1 MASLPLTLAAL
12 ATSAVP
18 GLTAVAVR
26 PHQLASED
34 YSAAILTT
42 EDSEVIMSVPRT
54 QQAETTQSA
63 SVLGISALSDGARS
77 ELPFEVPR
85 VLGITRAGETR
96 AVAMTFIPGFHFDVS
111 DLESDAL
118 LIDSLAESIA
128 AIHALPRSLAQQG
141 GLPNRSAQDQRLA
154 VTRIV
159 DRAAATRNLPET
171 VLHRWTEV
179 LEAAEVWDFAPNMVH
194 GTLSGDT
201 VLVEEDR
208 VVGILDW
215 SGLSIGD
222 PASDLAWLHE
232 ASPDVFEAVAS
243 RYFSRCNT
251 GDSRSF
257 RSRTRFYH
265 ELEIARWLLHGVD
278 THDQQIVDDAVGM
291 LDQLVDRL
299 SLLDAPLEARQ
310 QLSEAEAIDL
320 LDQTP
325 EVTDRLSETASYEAL
340 DEDRMFG
347 VDTDFIEPLKQPEQT
362 AKSSDSSDSSDPSE
376 PSEDDQADENDDQ
389 LTQPIDESD
398 LPRPPHS

>member
-18 GLTAVAVR
+18 GLSAVAVR
-26 PHQLASED
+26 QHQLASDD

-42 EDSEVIMSVPRT
+42 EDSEVVMSVPRT

-96 AVAMTFIPGFHFDVS
+96 AVAQTFIPGFHFDVG

-118 LIDSLAESIA
+118 LIDSLANSIA
-128 AIHALPRSLAQQG
+128 AIHTLPRSIAQQG
-141 GLPNRSAQDQRLA
+141 GLPNRSAKDQRLA

-179 LEAAEVWDFAPNMVH
+179 LEASEVWDFAPSIVH

-201 VLVEEDR
+201 VLVEEEN

-215 SGLSIGD
+215 SGLSVGD

-232 ASPDVFEAVAS
+232 AGPDVFEAVAS
-243 RYFSRCNT
+243 RYFSRCST
-251 GDSRSF
+251 GDSKAF
-257 RSRTRFYH
+257 RSRANFYH
-265 ELEIARWLLHGVD
+265 ELEIARWLLHGID
-278 THDQQIVDDAVGM
+278 IHDQEVIDDAVGM

-299 SLLDAPLEARQ
+299 SFIDAPFEAHQ

-320 LDQTP
+320 LDRTP
-325 EVTDRLSETASYEAL
+325 EVSDRFSETASYEAL

-347 VDTDFIEPLKQPEQT
+347 VDTDFIEPLEQPE
-362 AKSSDSSDSSDPSE
+362 S
-376 PSEDDQADENDDQ
+376 QADPTESDQ
-389 LTQPIDESD
+389 PVEVDEELTQPIDESD